1 MSLTIE
7 LPPEIERQL
16 REEAERKGQAPE
28 DFVRTLVS
36 ERFPTRTERSRRV
49 TLLLDRWDA
58 EDEVDPEPGPVV
70 IPPRASMRA
79 PDIA

>member
-28 DFVRTLVS
+28 DLVRTLVA
-36 ERFPTRTERSRRV
+36 ERFPTRTGRSRRV
-49 TLLLDRWDA
+49 MLLLDRWDA
-58 EDEVDPEPGPVV
+58 EDDVHPEPGPVV